1 MKPYFDTNHVAGLL
15 ILIALLAWA
24 VMEFAQFSR
33 GLPGRKGATRV
44 SGGGFWVAAG
54 ACAIATN
61 VVLYLG
67 PRIVPAAAIRP
78 GAAAFAAGLVLLL
91 AGIILRG
98 WAFKTLGRYFT
109 FTVMVSADQP
119 VISAGPYR
127 LLRHPSYTG
136 LLLGCAGIGLASAN
150 WVALAGLT
158 LLPLALLLWRIQVE
172 ENALLAT
179 LGEPYRRYAA
189 QHKRLVPL
197 VW

>member
-1 MKPYFDTNHVAGLL
+1 MP
-15 ILIALLAWA
+15 AL
-24 VMEFAQFSR
+24 
-33 GLPGRKGATRV
+33 
-44 SGGGFWVAAG
+44 
-54 ACAIATN
+54 IATN

-98 WAFKTLGRYFT
+98 WAFKTLGKYFT

-136 LLLGCAGIGLASAN
+136 LLLGCAGVGLASAN